1 MQEFDVLV
9 IGAGPGG
16 YVAAKECGMLGLKTA
31 CVDDF
36 VFKDKYSLGG
46 TCLNVGCI
54 PSKILLQSS
63 EHFHQ
68 MQHDFIEHGIACTNP
83 KIDVKK
89 MVSRKDEL
97 CAKNANG
104 ISFLFK
110 KYKVEELHGTASFVA
125 YKDGLY
131 SLNIK
136 NSLEKKEYQ
145 VSAKHVIIATGSVPR
160 QLSQIAIDNKI
171 VLDNQGAL
179 DLEAVPKTLCVIG
192 AGVIGLELGSVWNR
206 LDTKVTVL
214 DVSDKF
220 LRSADEQIAKELLKQ
235 LTNQGLE
242 IISGVKIGDIT
253 KTAKS
258 VTVNYIIDGKTHSI
272 TTDKLLVSIGRVP
285 FTKGLNLD
293 KIGLKLEDNG
303 CIKVNDYCQT
313 DLPNLWAIGD
323 CTRGVMLAHKA
334 SAESKMV
341 AERIVGQK
349 TTINYGNIPFVIYT
363 NPELAWVG
371 LTEQELIAKNI
382 PYKKGVS
389 HFLSNGRAM
398 ALGAKSGFVKI
409 LSCATTD
416 RVLGAH
422 MVGPFVSELLAE
434 IVLAMEF
441 RASSEDIARAIHSHP
456 SLSEV
461 VQEAAAAV
469 K

>member
-31 CVDDF
+31 CVDNF
-36 VFKDKYSLGG
+36 VFKEKYSLGG

-63 EHFHQ
+63 EHFH
-68 MQHDFIEHGIACTNP
+68 HIEHEFKDHGISCSNP
-83 KIDVKK
+83 TIDIKK
-89 MVSRKDEL
+89 MISRKDEL
-97 CAKNANG
+97 CAKNAHG
-104 ISFLFK
+104 ISFLFR
-110 KYKVEELHGTASFVA
+110 KYKVEELHGSASFVE
-125 YKDGLY
+125 YKDGKYL
-131 SLNIK
+131 LNVD
-136 NSLEKKEYQ
+136 NFLDKKQLQ
-145 VSAKHVIIATGSVPR
+145 VVAKHVIIATGSVPR
-160 QLSQIAIDNKI
+160 QLSQIDIDNNI

-179 DLEAVPKTLCVIG
+179 DLTAVPKTMCVIG
-192 AGVIGLELGSVWNR
+192 AGVIGLELGSVWSR
-206 LDTKVTVL
+206 LGTKVTIL

-220 LRSADEQIAKELLKQ
+220 LRSADEQIATELLKQ

-242 IISGVKIGDIT
+242 IISGVKIGDIN
-253 KTAKS
+253 KTDTS
-258 VTVNYIIDGKTHSI
+258 VTVNYTIDGKVNNI

-293 KIGLKLEDNG
+293 NIGLKIENNG
-303 CIKVNDYCQT
+303 CIPVNEYCQT
-313 DLPNLWAIGD
+313 QLPNLWAIGD

-341 AERIVGQK
+341 AERILGQK
-349 TTINYGNIPFVIYT
+349 TELNYQNIPFVIYT

-371 LTEQELIAKNI
+371 FTEQELVAKNI
-382 PYKKGVS
+382 EYKKGVS
-389 HFLSNGRAM
+389 YFMSNGRAM
-398 ALGAKSGFVKI
+398 ALGTKAGFVKI
-409 LSCATTD
+409 LVCAKTD

-422 MVGPFVSELLAE
+422 MIGPFVSEILTE

-441 RASSEDIARAIHSHP
+441 YASSEDIARVIHSHP

-461 VQEAAAAV
+461 VQEAAAAI

>member
-31 CVDDF
+31 CVDSF
-36 VFKDKYSLGG
+36 VFKGKYSLGG

-68 MQHDFIEHGIACTNP
+68 MEHEFSDHGITFSNP
-83 KIDVKK
+83 KIDVKQ
-89 MVSRKDEL
+89 MIARKDEL

-110 KYKVEELHGTASFVA
+110 KYKVEQLHGNASFVE
-125 YKDGLY
+125 YKDGVY
-131 SLNIK
+131 IINIDDF
-136 NSLEKKEYQ
+136 LAKKQ
-145 VSAKHVIIATGSVPR
+145 IQMSAKHVIIATGSVPR
-160 QLSQIAIDNKI
+160 QLSQVEIDNKVI
-171 VLDNQGAL
+171 LDNQGAL
-179 DLEAVPKTLCVIG
+179 DLESIPKTMCVIG
-192 AGVIGLELGSVWNR
+192 AGVIGLELGSVWGR
-206 LDTKVTVL
+206 LGAKITVL

-220 LRSADEQIAKELLKQ
+220 LRSADEQISKELLKQ
-235 LTNQGLE
+235 LTAQGLE
-242 IISGVKIGDIT
+242 IISGVKIGDIKKTT
-253 KTAKS
+253 KN
-258 VTVNYIIDGKTHSI
+258 VTVNYIIDGQSHSI

-285 FTKGLNLD
+285 YTKGLALE

-303 CIKVNDYCQT
+303 CIPVNDYCQT
-313 DLPNLWAIGD
+313 ALPNLWAIGD

-341 AERIVGQK
+341 AERIMGQK
-349 TTINYGNIPFVIYT
+349 TEVDYNNIPFVIYT

-371 LTEQELIAKNI
+371 MTEQELIAKNI
-382 PYKKGVS
+382 EYKKGIS
-389 HFLSNGRAM
+389 YFLSNGRAM

-409 LSCATTD
+409 LSCVATD

-434 IVLAMEF
+434 IVLAIEF
-441 RASSEDIARAIHSHP
+441 NASSEDIVRVIHAHP

-461 VQEAAAAV
+461 VQEAAAAI